1 MNVRLSLFEP
11 RQLGADE
18 HGRALDHAAA
28 IQEAAEEDG
37 AQMQQQYQEDLDTS
51 LPSSVYGDPVL
62 SPRSRMSGDA
72 DDSAPAA
79 IDYGQPLLQSVSV
92 ESAAAAGSTL
102 QQKQDSMR
110 LKSHP
115 HYKKATRVA
124 DDVLHSVMLDG
135 FFDALELLMERGWR
149 EHQQKEQQ
157 KEQQKGQEQGDQ
169 SVAAASAHLS
179 GNRNRGLEGVRGN
192 DDDDDDDDED
202 DDEQGPESQQR
213 SARPGDTAS
222 VQLRAKPAG
231 LRRHERNSRD
241 DEPMDPHRMSVSV
254 HTMPARATILPDSLE
269 VLRHAAQQVQS
280 VEEAADTAV
289 TLLSLLTNGAAAG
302 SSSTDHSRH
311 SKEAAMRGTN
321 TGADEGGPSAGDEK
335 TDADLSELA
344 ELLAEELA

>member
-1 MNVRLSLFEP
+1 MSLRRSRGARASSDLDAVTEETHSGEDGDGVREGAGEGEARRPFGLHDRGLSLRSMAQEPLDRSNVSGPTTDDESVVAGGVGRRRKRESSLNVRLSLFEP

-149 EHQQKEQQ
+149 E
-157 KEQQKGQEQGDQ
+157 
-169 SVAAASAHLS
+169 
-179 GNRNRGLEGVRGN
+179 R
-192 DDDDDDDDED
+192 
-202 DDEQGPESQQR
+202 
-213 SARPGDTAS
+213 
-222 VQLRAKPAG
+222 
-231 LRRHERNSRD
+231 
-241 DEPMDPHRMSVSV
+241 
-254 HTMPARATILPDSLE
+254 
-269 VLRHAAQQVQS
+269 
-280 VEEAADTAV
+280 
-289 TLLSLLTNGAAAG
+289 
-302 SSSTDHSRH
+302 
-311 SKEAAMRGTN
+311 
-321 TGADEGGPSAGDEK
+321 GADAARTLPAIPWGRKSV
-335 TDADLSELA
+335 TDKCPKPH
-344 ELLAEELA
+344 